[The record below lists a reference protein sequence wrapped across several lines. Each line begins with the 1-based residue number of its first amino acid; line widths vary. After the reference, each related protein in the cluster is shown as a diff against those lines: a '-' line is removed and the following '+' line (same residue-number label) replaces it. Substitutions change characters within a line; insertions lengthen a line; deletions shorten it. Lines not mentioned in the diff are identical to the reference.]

1 MEKKNN
7 TVTSLANIAND
18 VYAKVKKDTMLSIK
32 GIQERMKLSDDE
44 MCLILGL
51 TEKDFSAL
59 MDERLYYVIK
69 VDTLIRIHLLLN
81 RCIITLKKP
90 EKGDIDIIEFV
101 QRFKQEEINDSVQRL
116 LDTLG
121 IKTADEI
128 NCFTDFLL
136 QNAAKFQNENS
147 QTIKIRV

>member
-32 GIQERMKLSDDE
+32 GLQERMKLSDDE

-101 QRFKQEEINDSVQRL
+101 RRFKQEEINDSVQRL

-121 IKTADEI
+121 IKTVDEI

-136 QNAAKFQNENS
+136 QNAAKFQDENS